1 MIITNFA
8 TLIQINNKN
17 LVKYQLKLKNTT
29 KRQKQL
35 RIKII
40 KKKAMTILSFN
51 ANFKLMK

>member
-17 LVKYQLKLKNTT
+17 FVKYQLKLKNTT